1 MGSCFPL
8 PVIFASLISVINFN
22 ENKTFLTGLLI
33 KVGLE
38 LISNHTFL
46 GNSREIH
53 INFPNLT
60 ITHSTKTGRNWL
72 WMTSIKTQRKK
83 NRLPFFDEMCFIYYH
98 TFYSFLIT
106 GGLQQCKTTPV
117 VYANLWMDEKYSA
130 TWLLQCIHLKTCT
143 VFFTSGILY
152 LHSPSLYH
160 VGGHSF
166 LVQF

>member
-46 GNSREIH
+46 ENSREIH

-72 WMTSIKTQRKK
+72 WMTSLKTQRKK
-83 NRLPFFDEMCFIYYH
+83 KRLPFFDEMCFIHYH
-98 TFYSFLIT
+98 TCYSFLIT
-106 GGLQQCKTTPV
+106 GGFQQCKKTPV
-117 VYANLWMDEKYSA
+117 VYANLWMDEK
-130 TWLLQCIHLKTCT
+130 
-143 VFFTSGILY
+143 VFGNLVASMHSSLNLHGILH
-152 LHSPSLYH
+152 LGNPLRALA
-160 VGGHSF
+160 VP
-166 LVQF
+166 VPCRR